1 MDRMAIDLH
10 AHLARKDPEAPPFLA
25 HLFDVTGYLERQEEA
40 GIELTLLSYVPE
52 TPDIERARSENG
64 FLTEL
69 MAEHEGRFGA
79 FAGVD
84 PFGGPEWLELAAQA
98 LDDGYSGLCF
108 PTSRNGRYLDA
119 DEAQDAFALADERGA
134 LIFLHP
140 AESPVA
146 VERLGDQV
154 MEGWVGRPY
163 DTGICLARML
173 IADTLSAYP
182 GVTMVVAHCGGML
195 PMLIGRLGEAYETF
209 ERRAGLGIGPPSGGG
224 GPPAG
229 GGGPP
234 GGGGGPPGGGPPKGP
249 PRPLAPEAGGIRPS
263 IERGPLTNRLDQ
275 FRFDAAGHHPAA
287 LRAAIELVGVDRMVF
302 GSDYPPAGDS
312 PQAAIEL
319 LGNLGLSDQDREKV
333 LSGNARGLLGR
344 GTREE
349 H

>member
-98 LDDGYSGLCF
+98 LDDGFSGLCF

-229 GGGPP
+229 GGGPA
-234 GGGGGPPGGGPPKGP
+234 GRRRPPG
-249 PRPLAPEAGGIRPS
+249 
-263 IERGPLTNRLDQ
+263 
-275 FRFDAAGHHPAA
+275 AAVARPAA
-287 LRAAIELVGVDRMVF
+287 ARPRARRGRSRRRPAASGRRSSGARSPT
-302 GSDYPPAGDS
+302 GSTSSASTPPATTRPPCAQRSSWSGWIAWS
-312 PQAAIEL
+312 SAAT
-319 LGNLGLSDQDREKV
+319 
-333 LSGNARGLLGR
+333 
-344 GTREE
+344 TRRRATRRRRRSS
-349 H
+349 